1 VTTLEEDDDPMD
13 APVEDALDG
22 DAVEHDPNDTLVDV
36 PDAEIV
42 GDAVAMDGNED
53 VDLLTDGPYRPDGVG
68 AETVGEAAV
77 LVVPPAGTK
86 PSRRKHRAEMKASA
100 RRVRRVVRHIDTW
113 SVFKVASIFVACI
126 WGVVVL
132 ASLLVWRAAVTSGSV
147 ENTEDF
153 IIDLG
158 FEDFNFN
165 PQQMFEAL
173 LSAGAVVAIASIFFI
188 WLLTVLFNLICDITG
203 GLRITM
209 IEQDLADAR
218 KRKKKKAEPAV

>member
-1 VTTLEEDDDPMD
+1 MTTLEEDDDVTD

-22 DAVEHDPNDTLVDV
+22 DDDVVEHDPNDTLVDV

-42 GDAVAMDGNED
+42 GDAVEMDGNED
-53 VDLLTDGPYRPDGVG
+53 VDLLTDGPYARPAEDVDLLTDGG
-68 AETVGEAAV
+68 AAE
-77 LVVPPAGTK
+77 LVVPPVRTK
-86 PSRRKHRAEMKASA
+86 PSRRQHRAEMKASA

-173 LSAGAVVAIASIFFI
+173 LSAGAVIAIASIFFI

-218 KRKKKKAEPAV
+218 KRKKRD